1 MRGNS
6 LVQATMIF
14 FIGCLIICVQC
25 GLDNNQMVVN
35 QDGHAANTT
44 IVNSNFVGE
53 NKILL
58 KFCTRLLFC
67 RLSDFFFDK
76 KETSPRPLHQ
86 SMHGHFGTCYC
97 CQNNVVQCYKR
108 RSECQDNCPT
118 CNPKCPPSSGSEG

>member
-58 KFCTRLLFC
+58 KFCTR
-67 RLSDFFFDK
+67 
-76 KETSPRPLHQ
+76 PRPLHQ

-108 RSECQDNCPT
+108 GSECLDNCPT
-118 CNPKCPPSSGSEG
+118 CNPKCPPSSGSQG